1 MILLDL
7 SQVMLS
13 TLHAQLQGHVV
24 EVDENL
30 LRHMILNTI
39 RANYKKFKSEFGEL
53 IICTDSTNNWR
64 KQNYPYYKANRKKG
78 RDESK
83 LDWNAIFTSLNKIRD
98 EIKDYFPYRVINVQS
113 AEADDVIGT
122 LCHKF
127 GTELGGEPIL
137 ILSGDKDFKQLQK
150 YSNVSQWDPTRK
162 RSLRTNDP
170 EGFLYEHIIRGD
182 ASDGIPNFLSS
193 DDCLVTDERQKSIMS
208 KKLEVWLK
216 QLKEVTYDQVFDD
229 EKLLRGFKRNQF
241 LIDLDYIPN
250 IIQDEVIE
258 QYNNEEGKTRT
269 KMFNYFIKYKLKHL
283 HESIGDF

>member
-1 MILLDL
+1 
-7 SQVMLS
+7 
-13 TLHAQLQGHVV
+13 
-24 EVDENL
+24 
-30 LRHMILNTI
+30 
-39 RANYKKFKSEFGEL
+39 
-53 IICTDSTNNWR
+53 
-64 KQNYPYYKANRKKG
+64 
-78 RDESK
+78 
-83 LDWNAIFTSLNKIRD
+83 
-98 EIKDYFPYRVINVQS
+98 
-113 AEADDVIGT
+113 

-162 RSLRTNDP
+162 RWLRTNDP

-269 KMFNYFIKYKLKHL
+269 KMFNYFIKYKLKGMIDVA
-283 HESIGDF
+283 EDF